1 MKQKQ
6 SSSISA
12 KTATEALLKIGYQ
25 TKAPDRDRII
35 RPTEKHLNRKNP
47 GIEKSA
53 SGKSVLLYYTGN
65 DDGIPRAAELFVPLK
80 GMLSIEQVQT
90 LQKLANITF
99 SNLDH

>member
-25 TKAPDRDRII
+25 TKAPDPDRII

-47 GIEKSA
+47 GVEKST
-53 SGKSVLLYYTGN
+53 SGKSLLLYYNGVN
-65 DDGIPRAAELFVPLK
+65 DGVPRAAEIFVPIK

-99 SNLDH
+99 TNLDH